1 MARGIWN
8 GALSF
13 GLVNVPVSLMSSVRD
28 LGVHFTQ
35 LHERDGAPI
44 DTRRFCSKEDKEVP
58 YEQIVAGYEVKKGKW
73 VTLTDEDFEA
83 VEPRKTRT
91 IDIEAFVPVEDV
103 DPIYFDHPYFLV
115 PTGGEGAARAYRLL
129 VRVMKDSDRL
139 ALGRFVL
146 RTKEYLA
153 AIHVRDE
160 ALALTTMLFHD
171 EVRPTKGIQT
181 ASAKEHAPTKKQV
194 DHAVALIEELTTDF
208 KPSRYKDRHRER
220 LLDIID
226 RKRKGRTIE
235 APEPQE
241 EPEPV
246 PDLMAAL
253 EESLAS
259 ARKKSRSNGGGRSRS
274 KSRAG
279 SGGGKKKSRAKAKS

>member
-1 MARGIWN
+1 MPKSSRGIWN
-8 GALSF
+8 GSLSF
-13 GLVNVPVSLMSSVRD
+13 GLVNVPVSLVSSVRD

-35 LHERDGAPI
+35 IHEKDGAPI

-58 YEQIVAGYEVKKGKW
+58 YEQIVAGYE
-73 VTLTDEDFEA
+73 
-83 VEPRKTRT
+83 
-91 IDIEAFVPVEDV
+91 AFVPADQV

-115 PTGGEGAARAYRLL
+115 PAGGEGGARAYRLL
-129 VRVMKDSDRL
+129 VRVMRDSDRL

-153 AIHVRDE
+153 AVHVRDD

-171 EVRPTKGIQT
+171 EVRPTKGIEKAGGKT
-181 ASAKEHAPTKKQV
+181 HAPSKKAV
-194 DHAVALIEELTTDF
+194 DNAVALIEELTTDW

-220 LLDIID
+220 LLDIIE

-259 ARKKSRSNGGGRSRS
+259 ARKKSRSNGRSRS
-274 KSRAG
+274 RG
-279 SGGGKKKSRAKAKS
+279 GGGGKKKSRAKAKS

>member
-35 LHERDGAPI
+35 LHEKEGAPI
-44 DTRRFCSKEDKEVP
+44 DTRRYCSKEDKEVP
-58 YEQIVAGYEVKKGKW
+58 YEQIVAGFEVKKGKW

-91 IDIEAFVPVEDV
+91 IDIEAFVPADDV

-115 PTGGEGAARAYRLL
+115 PVGGEGAARAYRLL
-129 VRVMKDSDRL
+129 VRVMKDTDRL

-153 AIHVRDE
+153 AIHVRDD

-171 EVRPTKGIQT
+171 EVRPTKGIQAAGGKT
-181 ASAKEHAPTKKQV
+181 HAPTKKQV

-208 KPSRYKDRHRER
+208 KPSRYKDRHRQR
-220 LLDIID
+220 LLDVIQ
-226 RKRKGRTIE
+226 RKKKGQTIE

-241 EPEPV
+241 EPEPL

-253 EESLAS
+253 EESLAA
-259 ARKKSRSNGGGRSRS
+259 ARKNGRKRSGSRKRSGRR
-274 KSRAG
+274 
-279 SGGGKKKSRAKAKS
+279 SRAKAKR

>member
-1 MARGIWN
+1 MAEGRGIWN
-8 GALSF
+8 GSLSF
-13 GLVNVPVSLMSSVRD
+13 GLVNVPVQLVSAVRD

-35 LHERDGAPI
+35 LHEKDGAPI

-58 YEQIVAGYEVKKGKW
+58 YEEIVAGYEVKKGKW
-73 VTLTDEDFEA
+73 VTLSDEDFEA

-91 IDIEAFVPVEDV
+91 IDIEAFVPAEDV

-115 PTGGEGAARAYRLL
+115 PVGGEGAARAYRLL
-129 VRVMKDSDRL
+129 VRVMKETDRL

-153 AIHVRDE
+153 AVHVRDE

-171 EVRPTKGIQT
+171 EVRPAKGIPAAGGKT
-181 ASAKEHAPTKKQV
+181 HAPSKKQV
-194 DHAVALIEELTTDF
+194 DQAVALIEELTTDW

-220 LLDIID
+220 LLDVID

-253 EESLAS
+253 EESLKS
-259 ARKKSRSNGGGRSRS
+259 ARKKP
-274 KSRAG
+274 
-279 SGGGKKKSRAKAKS
+279 RAKTRA

>member
-1 MARGIWN
+1 MPKSSRGIWN
-8 GALSF
+8 GSLSF
-13 GLVNVPVSLMSSVRD
+13 GLVNVPVSLVSSVRD

-35 LHERDGAPI
+35 LHEKEGAPI

-73 VTLTDEDFEA
+73 VTLSDEDFEA

-91 IDIEAFVPVEDV
+91 IDIEAFVPAEQV

-115 PTGGEGAARAYRLL
+115 PTGGEGGARAYRLL
-129 VRVMKDSDRL
+129 VRVMKDTDRL

-153 AIHVRDE
+153 AVHVRDD

-171 EVRPTKGIQT
+171 EVRAAKGIPAAGGKT
-181 ASAKEHAPTKKQV
+181 HAPSKKAV
-194 DHAVALIEELTTDF
+194 DNAVALIEELTTDW

-259 ARKKSRSNGGGRSRS
+259 ARKKSRSNGRSRS
-274 KSRAG
+274 RG
-279 SGGGKKKSRAKAKS
+279 GGGGKKKSRAKAKS

>member
-1 MARGIWN
+1 MPEGRRGIWN
-8 GALSF
+8 GSLSF
-13 GLVNVPVSLMSSVRD
+13 GLVNVPVSLVSSVRD

-35 LHERDGAPI
+35 LHEKDGAPI
-44 DTRRFCSKEDKEVP
+44 DTKRFCSKEDKEVP
-58 YEQIVAGYEVKKGKW
+58 YEQIVSGYEVKKGKW

-91 IDIEAFVPVEDV
+91 IDIEAFVPAEDV

-129 VRVMKDSDRL
+129 VRVMKDTDRL

-153 AIHVRDE
+153 AVHVRDE

-171 EVRPTKGIQT
+171 EVRPTKGIP
-181 ASAKEHAPTKKQV
+181 AAGGKKAAPSKKAV
-194 DHAVALIEELTTDF
+194 DHAVALIEELTTDW

-220 LLDIID
+220 LLDVID

-235 APEPQE
+235 APEPRE

-259 ARKKSRSNGGGRSRS
+259 ARKKSRSNGGGRS
-274 KSRAG
+274 KS
-279 SGGGKKKSRAKAKS
+279 SGGGKKSRAKAKS

>member
-1 MARGIWN
+1 MPKSSRGIWN
-8 GALSF
+8 GSLSF
-13 GLVNVPVSLMSSVRD
+13 GLVNVPVSLVSSVRD

-35 LHERDGAPI
+35 IHEKDGAPI

-83 VEPRKTRT
+83 MEPRKTRT

-103 DPIYFDHPYFLV
+103 APIYFDHPYFLV

-171 EVRPTKGIQT
+171 EVRPTKGIEKAGGKT
-181 ASAKEHAPTKKQV
+181 HAPSKKAV
-194 DHAVALIEELTTDF
+194 DNAVALIEELTTDF
-208 KPSRYKDRHRER
+208 RPSRYKDRHREG
-220 LLDIID
+220 LLKIID
-226 RKRKGRTIE
+226 RKRKGQTIE

-241 EPEPV
+241 EPAPL

-253 EESLAS
+253 EESLAA
-259 ARKKSRSNGGGRSRS
+259 ARKKSRSRS
-274 KSRAG
+274 KSN
-279 SGGGKKKSRAKAKS
+279 GGAKKKSRAKAKS